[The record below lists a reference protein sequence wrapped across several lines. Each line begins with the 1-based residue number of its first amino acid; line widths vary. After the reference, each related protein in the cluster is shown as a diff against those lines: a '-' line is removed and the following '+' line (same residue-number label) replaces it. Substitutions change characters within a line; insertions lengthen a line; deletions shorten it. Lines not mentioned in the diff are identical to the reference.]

1 MNPELRHGTLSLGR
15 GRDREHSAPPDI
27 LGTIND
33 KYIPV
38 SYADK
43 KNTSNSIKIRPPLNY
58 QISSFPK
65 APD

>member
-43 KNTSNSIKIRPPLNY
+43 KTP
-58 QISSFPK
+58 QILSKS
-65 APD
+65 DLL